1 MLSQPS
7 LPAAGQ
13 ILLVTL
19 SLTAAIWDLR
29 VRRIPNWLVLAGI
42 VAGVVW
48 HVMESG
54 WSGLGTAAEGL
65 GLGFFLYFP
74 LFLLRARGAGD
85 VKLWRR
91 SDITGPANCFWI
103 FFFTAILGGVIGL
116 VLIAARGRV
125 HRTFANI
132 AVIAR
137 DLTHLRAPFESSPEL
152 DVKTTHGMRLPHGAI
167 LVAARSGFLADRAAR
182 HPNLIL
188 PGCMNRIFV

>member
-1 MLSQPS
+1 M
-7 LPAAGQ
+7 
-13 ILLVTL
+13 TL

-85 VKLWRR
+85 VKLLAAVG
-91 SDITGPANCFWI
+91 SITGPANCFWI

-167 LVAARSGFLADRAAR
+167 LVAGVAAFLLIARRG
-182 HPNLIL
+182 I
-188 PGCMNRIFV
+188 RI